1 MNTSHTWDLSCSPF
15 IESMGTNY
23 APSPDEILELK
34 ALLIQPYAELARLEA
49 EIARALCEKE
59 KISSFIE
66 AHRAL
71 MSPVR
76 QIPEEVLA
84 EIFLHCLPTDRNF
97 AIRSLDEAPLL
108 LTTICRDWRRVA
120 LDTPRLWSTL
130 HVYLPSHLS
139 TQAISRRAA
148 GISTWLGRSGTLPL
162 SISFRAK
169 LSYQEFPDEA
179 PDDQW
184 PPVLTDDVKSFI
196 CALTSFGHRFSDLF
210 LSLPVPHLTLFDEC
224 SANCR
229 FSSLHTFH
237 VQDADF
243 YHYPAGPIP
252 GGDARLTSLLTR
264 TTALRGLGI
273 SDGFCVD
280 SGYLALPV
288 DWELLTDLYLRHHDD
303 LGLVPREVLRIIQR
317 TPNLR
322 NLHIRLTISQEHPLD
337 SAAILNIMLPRLV
350 NLRLEFARSSQNIH
364 LESAIVRAQTSSI
377 FRSFSV
383 PSLKMLSIGT
393 PSWARGS
400 DTLVD
405 LTSVYDGSRI
415 PFHNLETLELALAIT
430 SDELTRC
437 LSSSPELVS
446 FKFENNQGIESLC
459 FSESHLSALTPSHAN
474 PVPLCPKLSSIRL
487 FYLPWKTNGIITA
500 SSIINFVLARAT
512 TLKLFDLF
520 LRDYLSFT
528 EDDLATLRKLKN
540 DGLNMRLRIGR
551 LFRPQ
556 DSPSFGLLPSE
567 PLLTADRNQISSD
580 NVDMHFIIDGTTEII
595 V

>member
-34 ALLIQPYAELARLEA
+34 ALLIQPYAELARLES

-130 HVYLPSHLS
+130 HVYLPPHLS

-162 SISFRAK
+162 SISFCAK
-169 LSYQEFPDEA
+169 LSFQEFSDEA

-184 PPVLTDDVKSFI
+184 PPVLTDDVKSLI

-224 SANCR
+224 FANCR

-237 VQDADF
+237 VQDDDF
-243 YHYPAGPIP
+243 HRYLAGPIP
-252 GGDARLTSLLTR
+252 GGDACLTSLLTK

-273 SDGFCVD
+273 SDGFRVEG
-280 SGYLALPV
+280 SLALPI
-288 DWELLTDLYLRHHDD
+288 DWELLTDLYLRHHDN
-303 LGLVPREVLRIIQR
+303 LGLASREVLRIIQR

-322 NLHIRLTISQEHPLD
+322 NLHARLTISQEYPVD

-350 NLRLEFARSSQNIH
+350 NLRLEFTRTSRTYI

-377 FRSFSV
+377 FRSLSV

-393 PSWARGS
+393 PSWDP

-430 SDELTRC
+430 SDEMTRC

-446 FKFENNQGIESLC
+446 FKFENNPGIESLC

-474 PVPLCPKLSSIRL
+474 PIPLCPKLSSIRL
-487 FYLPWKTNGIITA
+487 FNLSWKTNGIITA
-500 SSIINFVLARAT
+500 SSIINFALARAT
-512 TLKLFDLF
+512 TLKLLDLF

-580 NVDMHFIIDGTTEII
+580 NVDMHFIIDGRTEII